1 MTIEDIKN
9 LKDKVYEIEGLLELA
24 QLREDKIEE
33 LAPLIDARIKALATQ
48 EAGAAETTEATEAA
62 EATEATGAVEATGA
76 TEKIEKAVTIEE
88 LFEES
93 ERISVT
99 KADNAYNNFDA
110 SDSTGGTDS
119 TDSSDSSSRTS
130 SRVGSKPAFTLN
142 DRFRFRRE
150 LFNNSDTQ
158 FSEAMGRIALMD
170 SYDEAEEHFIGE
182 LGWNP
187 ENPEVVDFMEII
199 RIYFEG

>member
-48 EAGAAETTEATEAA
+48 EAEAAKATGAAEPTET
-62 EATEATGAVEATGA
+62 

-99 KADNAYNNFDA
+99 KTDNAYNNFDA
-110 SDSTGGTDS
+110 SDSAGSTDS
-119 TDSSDSSSRTS
+119 IDSIDSSDSSFRPS
-130 SRVGSKPAFTLN
+130 SRVGAKPAFTLN

>member
-48 EAGAAETTEATEAA
+48 EAGAAE
-62 EATEATGAVEATGA
+62 ATEATGAAEATGA
-76 TEKIEKAVTIEE
+76 TEQIEKAVTIEE

-110 SDSTGGTDS
+110 SDSTDSTDS
-119 TDSSDSSSRTS
+119 IDSSDSSSRTS
-130 SRVGSKPAFTLN
+130 SRVGAKPAFTLN